1 MSNFIKTITVLL
13 LVSVNLFAMQD
24 REFYLIAKEE
34 RLGSLSS
41 HSKES
46 QGVYLRWDVLD
57 GEFPTDIATLELIR
71 EDVSGDKR
79 LLSVE
84 AQTRMSSSE
93 ISKMFQIKE
102 AQRDLYRVIEQMSY
116 STDESCSGTNITNIG
131 EKVSSC
137 LESEFWNFTTTKSNF
152 HVAMANHRAFVD
164 KTYDATLSSV
174 TYKLIG
180 KDASATKSRVLG
192 RVEVNVGVQTD
203 ALAAVEFQQVVDSS
217 CNDNRYALDD
227 YRVGLS
233 WKNGGAN
240 ANEAFVNS
248 LMMSGYDLYYST
260 KEYSDTDTPA
270 VDIDIKAL
278 AQNKMHSVTGE
289 VSLLSHKLQK
299 ANEATLLQA
308 PYYETMEQLKS
319 RGFKPG
325 ETRYYFLVAKD
336 FTGNYGKTAYAKV
349 TIPDLLPP
357 PAPSNIFVFEE
368 DTSDESINVNYE
380 AVLKFDTVSFTNYIE
395 SHSDMKVCSTK
406 TITPNSRVRFA
417 PKGESC
423 DSTKV
428 RTVNFNVS
436 VYYVYRFDNS
446 AEAAGFEDLDLDG
459 YNDADEPESELCSD
473 PSTPTVLSGV
483 KNYLATTIAQTQE
496 SSVRFADS
504 QITRAKS
511 YWYRVVSVTPSGVVS
526 HMSAPI
532 EAFISK
538 RESFALPK
546 VNATYKEMK
555 ISKQIKGSITE
566 VVAQDTLGLAD
577 RVRLEFSEGSFDLP
591 LSSSLASL
599 SSELK
604 EKLFSIRPSGSIKL
618 SFMKDVSVVMSKYVD
633 ANELFIYSGVYEE
646 KEPSEPVEPG
656 GFQLPTLP
664 SEAPKLL
671 GYKISTVPKFM
682 KLYESVETLVSGD
695 SVPGGCVELNFDEE
709 FINEYKDK
717 ACLQTS
723 LKIGQGRYPLEKDC
737 SLELTKEICNETLN
751 SEMVSVGVKF
761 VMDNGAQ
768 TPETF
773 VNYVVLSLDEKV
785 PYTPVLQEFTL
796 DKASSGVSVKLQP
809 LLEKVSGSMVEFYKQ
824 NSDESYVEMVEL
836 LSSKAVGDPL
846 LVEMSE
852 ATLNEG
858 ETWCVRAKTIGIN
871 NQLSPWSEPICS
883 DVKSDKESID
893 SLSWPRVKNRVKRV
907 VRDLNAT
914 FNPLF
919 KQVEI
924 RLATQDISPTA
935 DVRFETLEQEYSDII
950 ARDYVLSSAKT
961 LELEMYEEG
970 KSTLDRVLIKRVT
983 IEKFFD
989 YFILPKSAVSSREVS
1004 SVNRL
1009 VFTFKD
1015 KDSLQVGD
1023 SVSIKKSDVL
1033 SYTDSKVTLKSTA
1046 LVEIRSELTNRECI
1060 LTPLID
1066 KYTNY
1071 VVYRQELSS
1080 TPGGVAGNFVQVSPL
1095 VERSTCSKAG
1105 YKFNNNL
1112 ISYTVNDTSRVVKYV
1127 DRYPYEIG
1135 KRYRYMFLFFDEH
1148 GEPRSYSL
1156 TAPESVETH

>member
-57 GEFPTDIATLELIR
+57 GEFPSDIATLELIR
-71 EDVSGDKR
+71 EDASGDKR
-79 LLSVE
+79 LLSVD
-84 AQTRMSSSE
+84 AQTRMSSSA
-93 ISKMFQIKE
+93 ISKMFQNKE
-102 AQRDLYRVIEQMSY
+102 AQRDLYRVIEQMSH
-116 STDESCSGTNITNIG
+116 STDESCSGVNITNIG

-137 LESEFWNFTTTKSNF
+137 LESEFWKLTTTKSNF
-152 HVAMANHRAFVD
+152 HVAMANHRAFLD

-180 KDASATKSRVLG
+180 KDITATKSRVLG

-203 ALAAVEFQQVVDSS
+203 ALAAVEFQQVVDST

-233 WKNGGAN
+233 WKKGGAN

-260 KEYSDTDTPA
+260 KEYSDADTPA
-270 VDIDIKAL
+270 ADIDIKAL
-278 AQNKMHSVTGE
+278 AQNEVHSATGE
-289 VSLLSHKLQK
+289 ISLLSHKLQK
-299 ANEATLLQA
+299 ANEAMLLQA

-336 FTGNYGKTAYAKV
+336 FTGNYGKTAYAEV
-349 TIPDLLPP
+349 LIPDLLPP

-380 AVLKFDTVSFTNYIE
+380 AVLKFDTVSFKNYIE
-395 SHSDMKVCSTK
+395 FHSDMKVCSTE
-406 TITPNSRVRFA
+406 TITPNSRVHFA

-423 DSTKV
+423 DSPKL

-436 VYYVYRFDNS
+436 EYYVYRFDNS

-459 YNDADEPESELCSD
+459 YNDADELDSQRCDALSFP
-473 PSTPTVLSGV
+473 SGV

-504 QITRAKS
+504 EITRAKS

-546 VNATYKEMK
+546 VNATYKEMR
-555 ISKQIKGSITE
+555 ISKENKGSITE

-591 LSSSLASL
+591 LKAGLASL
-599 SSELK
+599 TAELR
-604 EKLFSIRPSGSIKL
+604 EKLFTARPSGSIKL
-618 SFMKDVSVVMSKYVD
+618 SFMKDISVVMSKYID

-656 GFQLPTLP
+656 GFQLPMLP
-664 SEAPKLL
+664 SEASKLL

-682 KLYESVETLVSGD
+682 KLYESIETLVSGD

-709 FINEYKDK
+709 FINEYKEK

-761 VMDNGAQ
+761 VMDSGAQ

-773 VNYVVLSLDEKV
+773 VNYVVLSLDDKV
-785 PYTPVLQEFTL
+785 PYTPVLKEFAL
-796 DKASSGVSVKLQP
+796 DKTTNGVSVKLQP

-836 LSSKAVGDPL
+836 LSSKAAGNPL

-852 ATLNEG
+852 AILNEG

-893 SLSWPRVKNRVKRV
+893 SLSWPRVQNRVKRV
-907 VRDLNAT
+907 IRPLEAA

-924 RLATQDISPTA
+924 RLATQDISGTA
-935 DVRFETLEQEYSDII
+935 DVRFERLEQEYSDII
-950 ARDYVLSSAKT
+950 ARDYVLSSAKS
-961 LELEMYEEG
+961 LEIKMYEEG
-970 KSTLDRVLIKRVT
+970 KSPLDKTLIKT
-983 IEKFFD
+983 LNIEKFFD
-989 YFILPKSAVSSREVS
+989 YFILPKSAVSSADVS
-1004 SVNRL
+1004 KINSL
-1009 VFTFKD
+1009 VLSFKD

-1023 SVSIKKSDVL
+1023 SVSIKKSGIL
-1033 SYTDSKVTLKSTA
+1033 SYTDSKVTLSTNA

-1071 VVYRQELSS
+1071 VVYRQELST

-1095 VERSTCSKAG
+1095 VERSTCTKAG

-1112 ISYTVNDTSRVVKYV
+1112 ISYTINDTSRVVKYV

-1156 TAPESVETH
+1156 TTPESVETN